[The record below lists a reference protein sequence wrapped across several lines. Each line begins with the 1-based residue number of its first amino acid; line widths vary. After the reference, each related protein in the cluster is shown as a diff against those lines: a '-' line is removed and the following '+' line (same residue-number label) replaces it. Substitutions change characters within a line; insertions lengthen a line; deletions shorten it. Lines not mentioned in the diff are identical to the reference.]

1 MNINMIPIS
10 SYQERSGMGIF
21 GSPGMN
27 MRASDP
33 WVWAAI
39 PAHDTHPVLRA
50 HEKCRACPLEITVIF
65 PSNTSNRLI
74 RGLQVKGEGA

>member
-1 MNINMIPIS
+1 MIQIS
-10 SYQERSGMGIF
+10 SYQERSGMDIF
-21 GSPGMN
+21 GSPGMY